1 MSSTTLDE
9 VWALFRETSVQ
20 LKETD
25 RIIKENAQ
33 AAEKRLQELDQIM
46 KENAL
51 AAEKR
56 AQERAQEAEKR
67 SQESEKQ
74 TKELEKALYK
84 KIGELGDRL
93 GDFAEG
99 FVRPAV
105 VKLFRERGIE
115 VHKVIRKAEANNP
128 QLNLATE
135 IDLLVIN
142 GDSCVLVEIK
152 SNVGIDDVNE
162 HLKRMEKFKP
172 LFPEYADKKAFGAM
186 AGMVISENVAKYAYR
201 KGFFVIAQRGD
212 LAVILND
219 SKFQPATW

>member
-1 MSSTTLDE
+1 MATVTLEE
-9 VWALFRETSVQ
+9 VWALF
-20 LKETD
+20 KETD
-25 RIIKENAQ
+25 RKFQETDRKFQETERIIKET
-33 AAEKRLQELDQIM
+33 
-46 KENAL
+46 AL
-51 AAEKR
+51 AN
-56 AQERAQEAEKR
+56 AQEAEKR
-67 SQESEKQ
+67 SQEAEKR
-74 TKELEKALYK
+74 TKELEKTLYK

-115 VHKVIRKAEANNP
+115 VHKVIRKVEANNP
-128 QLNLATE
+128 QLNLETE

-142 GDSCVLVEIK
+142 GDSCVLVEVK

-162 HLKRMEKFKP
+162 HIERMTKFKP

-186 AGMVISENVAKYAYR
+186 AGMVILENVAKYAYR
-201 KGFFVIAQRGD
+201 KGFFVIAQQGD

-219 SKFQPATW
+219 SKFQPTVW

>member
-1 MSSTTLDE
+1 MATVTLEE
-9 VWALFRETSVQ
+9 VWALF
-20 LKETD
+20 KETD
-25 RIIKENAQ
+25 RKFQETDRKFQETDRKFQETDRKFQEN
-33 AAEKRLQELDQIM
+33 
-46 KENAL
+46 
-51 AAEKR
+51 
-56 AQERAQEAEKR
+56 AQEAEKR
-67 SQESEKQ
+67 SREIEKMLQ
-74 TKELEKALYK
+74 QQSTQLNK
-84 KIGELGDRL
+84 KISELGDRL

-105 VKLFRERGIE
+105 VKLFKERGIE
-115 VHKVIRKAEANNP
+115 VHKVTRKIEANNP

-142 GDSCVLVEIK
+142 GDSCVLVEVK
-152 SNVGIDDVNE
+152 SNVSIDDVNE
-162 HLKRMEKFKP
+162 HIERMAKFKP

-219 SKFQPATW
+219 SKFQPAIW

>member
-1 MSSTTLDE
+1 MATVTLEE
-9 VWALFRETSVQ
+9 VWALF
-20 LKETD
+20 KETD
-25 RIIKENAQ
+25 RKFQETDRKFQETDHKFQETDRKFQETERIIKETALANAQ
-33 AAEKRLQELDQIM
+33 VAEKRT
-46 KENAL
+46 
-51 AAEKR
+51 R
-56 AQERAQEAEKR
+56 
-67 SQESEKQ
+67 
-74 TKELEKALYK
+74 ELEKTLYK

-115 VHKVIRKAEANNP
+115 VHKVTRKIEANNP

-142 GDSCVLVEIK
+142 GESCVLVEVK
-152 SNVGIDDVNE
+152 SNVSIDDVNE
-162 HLKRMEKFKP
+162 HIERMAKFKP

-201 KGFFVIAQRGD
+201 KGFFVIAQQGD

-219 SKFQPATW
+219 SKFQPTVW

>member
-1 MSSTTLDE
+1 MATVTLEE
-9 VWALFRETSVQ
+9 VWALF
-20 LKETD
+20 KETD
-25 RIIKENAQ
+25 RKFQETDRKFQETDHKFQETDRKFQETERIIKETALANAQ
-33 AAEKRLQELDQIM
+33 AAEKRT
-46 KENAL
+46 
-51 AAEKR
+51 R
-56 AQERAQEAEKR
+56 
-67 SQESEKQ
+67 
-74 TKELEKALYK
+74 ELEKTLYK

-115 VHKVIRKAEANNP
+115 VHKVTRKIEANNP

-142 GDSCVLVEIK
+142 GESCVLVEVK
-152 SNVGIDDVNE
+152 SNVSIDDVNE
-162 HLKRMEKFKP
+162 HIERMAKFKP

-186 AGMVISENVAKYAYR
+186 AGMMISENVAKYAYR
-201 KGFFVIAQRGD
+201 KGFFVIAQQGD

-219 SKFQPATW
+219 SKFQPAIW

>member
-1 MSSTTLDE
+1 MSSVTLDE
-9 VWALFRETSVQ
+9 VWALF
-20 LKETD
+20 KETD

-33 AAEKRLQELDQIM
+33 AAEKRSQELDRM
-46 KENAL
+46 FKES
-51 AAEKR
+51 
-56 AQERAQEAEKR
+56 AQEAEKR
-67 SQESEKQ
+67 SQRLE
-74 TKELEKALYK
+74 KELNKR
-84 KIGELGDRL
+84 IGELGDRL

-105 VKLFRERGIE
+105 VKLFKERGIE
-115 VHKVIRKAEANNP
+115 VHKVLRKIEANNP

-142 GDSCVLVEIK
+142 GDSCVLVEVK
-152 SNVGIDDVNE
+152 SNVSIDDVND
-162 HLKRMEKFKP
+162 HLERMDKFKP

-186 AGMVISENVAKYAYR
+186 AGMVISDNVAKYAYR

>member
-1 MSSTTLDE
+1 MSSVTLDE
-9 VWALFRETSVQ
+9 VWALF
-20 LKETD
+20 KETD

-33 AAEKRLQELDQIM
+33 AAEKRSQELNRM
-46 KENAL
+46 FKES
-51 AAEKR
+51 
-56 AQERAQEAEKR
+56 AQEAEKR
-67 SQESEKQ
+67 SQRLE
-74 TKELEKALYK
+74 KELNKR
-84 KIGELGDRL
+84 IGELGDRL

-105 VKLFRERGIE
+105 VKLFKERGIE
-115 VHKVIRKAEANNP
+115 VHKVLRKIEANNP

-142 GDSCVLVEIK
+142 GDSCVLVEVK
-152 SNVGIDDVNE
+152 SNVSIDDVND
-162 HLKRMEKFKP
+162 HLERMDKFKP

-186 AGMVISENVAKYAYR
+186 AGMVISDNVAKYAYR

>member
-1 MSSTTLDE
+1 MATVTLEE
-9 VWALFRETSVQ
+9 VWALF
-20 LKETD
+20 KETD
-25 RIIKENAQ
+25 RKFQETDRKFQETDHKFQETDRKFQKTERIIKETALANAQ
-33 AAEKRLQELDQIM
+33 VAEKRT
-46 KENAL
+46 
-51 AAEKR
+51 R
-56 AQERAQEAEKR
+56 
-67 SQESEKQ
+67 
-74 TKELEKALYK
+74 ELEKTLYK

-115 VHKVIRKAEANNP
+115 VHKVTRKIEANNP

-142 GDSCVLVEIK
+142 GESCVLVEVK
-152 SNVGIDDVNE
+152 SNVSIDDVNE
-162 HLKRMEKFKP
+162 HIERMAKFKP

-201 KGFFVIAQRGD
+201 KGFFVIAQQGD

-219 SKFQPATW
+219 SKFQPTVW

>member
-1 MSSTTLDE
+1 MATVTLEE
-9 VWALFRETSVQ
+9 VWALF
-20 LKETD
+20 KETD
-25 RIIKENAQ
+25 RKFQETDRKFQETDHKFQETDRKFQETERIIKETALANAQ
-33 AAEKRLQELDQIM
+33 AAEKRT
-46 KENAL
+46 
-51 AAEKR
+51 R
-56 AQERAQEAEKR
+56 
-67 SQESEKQ
+67 
-74 TKELEKALYK
+74 ELEKTLYK

-115 VHKVIRKAEANNP
+115 VHKVTRKIEANNP

-142 GDSCVLVEIK
+142 GESCVLVEVK
-152 SNVGIDDVNE
+152 SNVSIDDVNE
-162 HLKRMEKFKP
+162 HIERMAKFKP

-201 KGFFVIAQRGD
+201 KGFFVIAQQGD

-219 SKFQPATW
+219 SKFQPTVW

>member
-1 MSSTTLDE
+1 MATVTLEE
-9 VWALFRETSVQ
+9 VWALF
-20 LKETD
+20 KETD
-25 RIIKENAQ
+25 RKFQETDRKFQETDHKFQETDRKFQETERIIKETTLANAQ
-33 AAEKRLQELDQIM
+33 AAEKRT
-46 KENAL
+46 
-51 AAEKR
+51 R
-56 AQERAQEAEKR
+56 
-67 SQESEKQ
+67 
-74 TKELEKALYK
+74 ELEKTLYK

-115 VHKVIRKAEANNP
+115 VHKVTRKIEANNP

-142 GDSCVLVEIK
+142 GESCVLVEVK
-152 SNVGIDDVNE
+152 SNVSIDDVNE
-162 HLKRMEKFKP
+162 HIERMAKFKP

-201 KGFFVIAQRGD
+201 KGFFVIAQQGD

-219 SKFQPATW
+219 SKFQPTVW

>member
-1 MSSTTLDE
+1 MATVTLEE
-9 VWALFRETSVQ
+9 VWALF
-20 LKETD
+20 KETD
-25 RIIKENAQ
+25 RKFQETDRKFQETDHKFQETDRKFQETERIIKETALANAQ
-33 AAEKRLQELDQIM
+33 VAEKRT
-46 KENAL
+46 
-51 AAEKR
+51 R
-56 AQERAQEAEKR
+56 
-67 SQESEKQ
+67 
-74 TKELEKALYK
+74 ELEKTLYK

-115 VHKVIRKAEANNP
+115 VHKITRKIEANNP

-142 GDSCVLVEIK
+142 GESCVLVEVK
-152 SNVGIDDVNE
+152 SNVSIDDVNE
-162 HLKRMEKFKP
+162 HIERMAKFKP

-201 KGFFVIAQRGD
+201 KGFFVIAQQGD

-219 SKFQPATW
+219 SKFQPTVW

>member
-1 MSSTTLDE
+1 MSTTTLDE
-9 VWALFRETSVQ
+9 VWALFRETSAQ

-25 RIIKENAQ
+25 RIMKENAQ
-33 AAEKRLQELDQIM
+33 AAEKRLQALDQMM

-56 AQERAQEAEKR
+56 
-67 SQESEKQ
+67 SQRLE
-74 TKELEKALYK
+74 KELNKR
-84 KIGELGDRL
+84 IGELGDRL

-115 VHKVIRKAEANNP
+115 VHKVTRKIEANNP

-142 GDSCVLVEIK
+142 GDSCVLVEVK
-152 SNVGIDDVNE
+152 SNVSIDDVNE
-162 HLKRMEKFKP
+162 HIERMEKFKP
-172 LFPEYADKKAFGAM
+172 LFPEYANKKAFGAV
-186 AGMVISENVAKYAYR
+186 AGMVVSENVAKYAYR
-201 KGFFVIAQRGD
+201 KGFFVIAQQGD
-212 LAVILND
+212 LAIILND
-219 SKFQPATW
+219 SKFQPAIW

>member
-1 MSSTTLDE
+1 MATVTLEE
-9 VWALFRETSVQ
+9 VWALFKETDRKFQ
-20 LKETD
+20 ETD

-33 AAEKRLQELDQIM
+33 AAEKRSQELDRRF
-46 KENAL
+46 KES
-51 AAEKR
+51 
-56 AQERAQEAEKR
+56 AQEADKR
-67 SQESEKQ
+67 
-74 TKELEKALYK
+74 TRELEKTLYK

-105 VKLFRERGIE
+105 VRLFKERGIE
-115 VHKVIRKAEANNP
+115 VHKVTRKIEANNP

-142 GDSCVLVEIK
+142 GDSCVLVEVK
-152 SNVGIDDVNE
+152 SNVSIDDVND
-162 HLKRMEKFKP
+162 HLERMAKFKP

-186 AGMVISENVAKYAYR
+186 AGMVIPENVAKYAYR
-201 KGFFVIAQRGD
+201 KGFFVIAQQGD

-219 SKFQPATW
+219 NKFQPATW

>member
-1 MSSTTLDE
+1 MATVTLEE
-9 VWALFRETSVQ
+9 VWALFKETDRKFQ
-20 LKETD
+20 ETD

-33 AAEKRLQELDQIM
+33 E
-46 KENAL
+46 
-51 AAEKR
+51 AEKR
-56 AQERAQEAEKR
+56 AQEADKR
-67 SQESEKQ
+67 
-74 TKELEKALYK
+74 TRELEKTLYK

-105 VKLFRERGIE
+105 VRLFKERGIE
-115 VHKVIRKAEANNP
+115 VHKVTRKIEANNP

-142 GDSCVLVEIK
+142 GDSCVLVEVK
-152 SNVGIDDVNE
+152 SNVSIDDVND
-162 HLKRMEKFKP
+162 HLERMAKFKP

-186 AGMVISENVAKYAYR
+186 AGMVIPENVAKYAYR
-201 KGFFVIAQRGD
+201 KGFFVIAQQGD

-219 SKFQPATW
+219 NKFQPATW